1 MPSFDDKEVVTLG
14 DWKTIGLENIRG
26 RQAPSARMLDYRT
39 VTRAYAF
46 LTPVYDILFNKIF
59 HSGRVAAID
68 LLEITP
74 GDRVLEIGVGTG
86 LNLPL
91 YPRDCQV
98 TGIDISV
105 EMLQK
110 ARERSKELGLANVTL
125 GLMDASNLEFPDDTF
140 DHVLATYVIS
150 AVPDPVKTLVE
161 MRRVCRPKG
170 HLVILNHFR
179 SENPILGAVEWM
191 LAPVC
196 TRIGFK
202 TDLKLKPLLEKAA
215 LSPDQMHRINV
226 MMMNGWRLVRCIK
239 PQ

>member
-1 MPSFDDKEVVTLG
+1 MGDGKSIGMPE
-14 DWKTIGLENIRG
+14 IRV
-26 RQAPSARMLDYRT
+26 SARMLDYRT
-39 VTRAYAF
+39 IKRAYAF
-46 LTPVYDILFNKIF
+46 LSPVYDILFNRIF
-59 HSGRVAAID
+59 HSGRVAAVD
-68 LLEITP
+68 LLEVKP

-91 YPRDCQV
+91 YPLDCSV

-110 ARERSKELGLANVTL
+110 ARERTRELGLADVTL
-125 GLMDASNLEFPDDTF
+125 GVMDASRLEFPDDTF

-150 AVPDPVKTLVE
+150 AVPDPVKTLLE
-161 MRRVCRPKG
+161 MRRVVKPHG

-179 SENPILGAVEWM
+179 SENPVLGGVEWA

-196 TRIGFK
+196 TRIGFN
-202 TDLKLKPLLEKAA
+202 TDLKLTPLLERAS
-215 LSPDQMHRINV
+215 LTPDQVHRINV

>member
-1 MPSFDDKEVVTLG
+1 LG
-14 DWKTIGLENIRG
+14 DGKSIGMEDIRG
-26 RQAPSARMLDYRT
+26 GRAPSARMLDYHT
-39 VTRAYAF
+39 VKRAYAI

-68 LLEITP
+68 LLEIKP
-74 GDRVLEIGVGTG
+74 GDRVLEIGIGTG

-91 YPRDCQV
+91 YPRDCSV
-98 TGIDISV
+98 TGVDISG

-110 ARERSKELGLANVTL
+110 ARVRAKELGLTGVTL
-125 GLMDASNLEFPDDTF
+125 GVMDASNLEFPESTF

-150 AVPDPVKTLVE
+150 AVPDPVKTLLE
-161 MRRVCRPKG
+161 MRRVCKPNG
-170 HLVILNHFR
+170 HLVMLNHFR

-202 TDLKLKPLLEKAA
+202 TDLKLKPLLDKAA
-215 LSPDQMHRINV
+215 LLPDQIHRINV
-226 MMMNGWRLVRCIK
+226 MMMNGWRLVRCVK

>member
-1 MPSFDDKEVVTLG
+1 MRAFKEVITLG
-14 DWKTIGLENIRG
+14 DGKSIGMEHIRG
-26 RQAPSARMLDYRT
+26 KATSARMLDYQT
-39 VTRAYAF
+39 VTRAYAL
-46 LTPVYDILFNKIF
+46 LTPVYDLLFNRIF
-59 HSGRVAAID
+59 HSGRVAAIN
-68 LLEITP
+68 LLEIKP

-91 YPRDCQV
+91 FPRDCKV

-110 ARERSKELGLANVTL
+110 ARQRAKELGLAHVSL
-125 GLMDASNLEFPDDTF
+125 SVMDASNLEFPDDSF

-150 AVPDPVKTLVE
+150 AVPDPVKTLLE
-161 MRRVCRPKG
+161 MRRVCKPEG

-179 SENPILGAVEWM
+179 SENPVLGAVEWA

-215 LSPDQMHRINV
+215 LSPDQVHRINV
-226 MMMNGWRLVRCIK
+226 LMMNGWRLVRCIK
-239 PQ
+239 PH

>member
-1 MPSFDDKEVVTLG
+1 MPPFEEVIALG
-14 DWKTIGLENIRG
+14 DGKSIGMENVR
-26 RQAPSARMLDYRT
+26 RREAASARMLDYHT
-39 VTRAYAF
+39 VKRAYAI

-68 LLEITP
+68 LLEIKP

-91 YPRDCQV
+91 FPRDCSV
-98 TGIDISV
+98 TGIDISA

-110 ARERSKELGLANVTL
+110 ARQRTQELGLTNVTL
-125 GLMDASNLEFPDDTF
+125 GLMDASNLEFPDNAF

-150 AVPDPVKTLVE
+150 AVPDPVKTLLE
-161 MRRVCRPKG
+161 MRRVCGPNG

-215 LSPDQMHRINV
+215 LSPDQMHRVNV

>member
-1 MPSFDDKEVVTLG
+1 MG
-14 DWKTIGLENIRG
+14 DGKSIGMENVRG
-26 RQAPSARMLDYRT
+26 HKAASARMLDYRT
-39 VTRAYAF
+39 VKRAYAI

-68 LLEITP
+68 LLEIKP
-74 GDRVLEIGVGTG
+74 GDRILEIGVGTG

-91 YPRDCQV
+91 FPRDCSV
-98 TGIDISV
+98 TGIDIST

-110 ARERSKELGLANVTL
+110 ARERTRELGLTNVTL
-125 GLMDASNLEFPDDTF
+125 GLMDASNLEFPDNAF

-150 AVPDPVKTLVE
+150 AVPDPVKTLLE
-161 MRRVCRPKG
+161 MRRVCGPNG

-215 LSPDQMHRINV
+215 LSPDQMHCVNV
-226 MMMNGWRLVRCIK
+226 LMMNGWRLVRCIK
-239 PQ
+239 AQ

>member
-1 MPSFDDKEVVTLG
+1 VITLG
-14 DWKTIGLENIRG
+14 NGKSIGLENIRG
-26 RQAPSARMLDYRT
+26 GEATDARMLDYHT
-39 VTRAYAF
+39 VKRAYAI

-59 HSGRVAAID
+59 HSGRVAAIN
-68 LLEITP
+68 LLEIKP
-74 GDRVLEIGVGTG
+74 GHRVLEIGVGTG

-91 YPRDCQV
+91 YPGDCNV
-98 TGIDISV
+98 TGIDISA

-110 ARERSKELGLANVTL
+110 ARERSKELGLTNVTL
-125 GLMDASNLEFPDDTF
+125 GLMDASNLDFPDDTF

-150 AVPDPVKTLVE
+150 AVPDPVKTLLE

-191 LAPVC
+191 LAPIC

-202 TDLKLKPLLEKAA
+202 TDLKLKPLLEKAT
-215 LSPDQMHRINV
+215 LSPDQVHRINV

-239 PQ
+239 PH

>member
-1 MPSFDDKEVVTLG
+1 LG
-14 DWKTIGLENIRG
+14 DGKSIGMENVRG
-26 RQAPSARMLDYRT
+26 REAASARMLDYDT
-39 VTRAYAF
+39 VKRAYAI

-68 LLEITP
+68 LLEIKP

-91 YPRDCQV
+91 FPGDCSV

-110 ARERSKELGLANVTL
+110 ARQRTKELGLTNVTL
-125 GLMDASNLEFPDDTF
+125 ELMDASDLEFPDNAF

-150 AVPDPVKTLVE
+150 AVPDPVKTLLE
-161 MRRVCRPKG
+161 MRRVCKPNG

-215 LSPDQMHRINV
+215 LSPDQMHRVNV
-226 MMMNGWRLVRCIK
+226 LMMNGWRLVRCIN